1 LEAPARSDGQG
12 KKKAKAAKPVS
23 TTSPKSDDL
32 PYTGPAVDV
41 PDLGPDDLDEHGTPR
56 AGKAPPPLTAA
67 HARELHDRSMKWIA
81 AREAANLDVTTAV
94 LEAELRT
101 ILSAEVAPGVL
112 EAAVGQVMDLVF
124 TI

>member
-1 LEAPARSDGQG
+1 ML
-12 KKKAKAAKPVS
+12 
-23 TTSPKSDDL
+23 L
-32 PYTGPAVDV
+32 
-41 PDLGPDDLDEHGTPR
+41 
-56 AGKAPPPLTAA
+56 
-67 HARELHDRSMKWIA
+67 RELHDRSMKWIA

-112 EAAVGQVMDLVF
+112 EAAVGQVMNLVF